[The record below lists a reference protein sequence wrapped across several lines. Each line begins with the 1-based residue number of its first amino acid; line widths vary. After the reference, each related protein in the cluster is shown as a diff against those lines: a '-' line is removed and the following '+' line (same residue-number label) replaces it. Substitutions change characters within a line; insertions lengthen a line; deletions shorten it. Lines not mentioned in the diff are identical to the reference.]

1 MKTQFYIW
9 EALGLLMGTFLV
21 LMFFRIPGRVAP
33 GLILMVLAWIGGV
46 LFFGIA
52 VLMAQTK
59 L

>member
-1 MKTQFYIW
+1 
-9 EALGLLMGTFLV
+9 LGSIGAADGHVFGPDVFSDSRQT
-21 LMFFRIPGRVAP
+21 IRVAP